1 MRVLADYTVGLVVVM
16 FQLAVLS
23 WESATDDKR
32 RERLP
37 N

>member
-23 WESATDDKR
+23 WESIVDDGP